1 MLRVVVDTNVYI
13 SAIFWGGKPRHV
25 IDLGRNGKIQIFTS
39 EDIEQE
45 ILDKLMTK
53 FGLNSDDAG
62 RVMADFSTFTKP
74 IRISRR
80 IHVVKDDPD
89 DDKFIECAVEC
100 SAEFIIS
107 GDKHLLNMNKYEV
120 IDIMSAATFLKS
132 CYWKITE
139 SHPG

>member
-25 IDLGRNGKIQIFTS
+25 IDLGRDDKIQIFTS

-45 ILDKLMTK
+45 ILDKLMIK

-74 IRISRR
+74 VRVSRR

-100 SAEFIIS
+100 DAEFIIS
-107 GDKHLLNMNKYEV
+107 GDKHLLNMKKYEG
-120 IDIMSAATFLKS
+120 IDIVNAAAFLKS
-132 CYWKITE
+132 WY
-139 SHPG
+139 

>member
-25 IDLGRNGKIQIFTS
+25 IDLVRDGKIQIFAS

-45 ILDKLMTK
+45 VLDKLMTK

-80 IHVVKDDPD
+80 IHAVRDDPD

-100 SAEFIIS
+100 SAGFIIS
-107 GDKHLLNMNKYEV
+107 GDKHLLKMKKYKGIAIV
-120 IDIMSAATFLKS
+120 NAATFLKS
-132 CYWKITE
+132 WY
-139 SHPG
+139 

>member
-25 IDLGRNGKIQIFTS
+25 IDLGRDGKIQIFTS

-53 FGLNSDDAG
+53 FGLNSDEAG

-74 IRISRR
+74 IRVSRR

-100 SAEFIIS
+100 NAEFIIS
-107 GDKHLLNMNKYEV
+107 GDNHLLNMEKYEG
-120 IDIMSAATFLKS
+120 IDIISAATFLKS
-132 CYWKITE
+132 WL
-139 SHPG
+139 

>member
-25 IDLGRNGKIQIFTS
+25 IDLARDGKIQIFTS

-45 ILDKLMTK
+45 ILDKMIK

-74 IRISRR
+74 VRVSRR
-80 IHVVKDDPD
+80 IHVDLRDVHK
-89 DDKFIECAVEC
+89 
-100 SAEFIIS
+100 
-107 GDKHLLNMNKYEV
+107 
-120 IDIMSAATFLKS
+120 
-132 CYWKITE
+132 
-139 SHPG
+139 

>member
-25 IDLGRNGKIQIFTS
+25 IDLGRDGKIQIFTS

-62 RVMADFSTFTKP
+62 RVMADFSIFTKH
-74 IRISRR
+74 IRVSRR
-80 IHVVKDDPD
+80 IRAVKDDPD

-100 SAEFIIS
+100 NAEFIIS
-107 GDKHLLNMNKYEV
+107 GDKHLLNMKKYEG
-120 IDIMSAATFLKS
+120 IDIVNAATFLKS
-132 CYWKITE
+132 WL
-139 SHPG
+139 

>member
-25 IDLGRNGKIQIFTS
+25 IDLGRDGKIQIFTS

-62 RVMADFSTFTKP
+62 MVMADFSTFTKP

-89 DDKFIECAVEC
+89 DDKFIECAMEC
-100 SAEFIIS
+100 DAEFIIS
-107 GDKHLLNMNKYEV
+107 GDKHLLNMKKYEG
-120 IDIMSAATFLKS
+120 IDIINAATFTKLYAQDAYSGS
-132 CYWKITE
+132 C
-139 SHPG
+139 G

>member
-25 IDLGRNGKIQIFTS
+25 IDLGRDGKIQIFSS

-74 IRISRR
+74 IRVSRR

-100 SAEFIIS
+100 NAKFIIS
-107 GDKHLLNMNKYEV
+107 GDKHLLNMGEYEG
-120 IDIMSAATFLKS
+120 IDIISTATFLNVYKQF
-132 CYWKITE
+132 
-139 SHPG
+139 

>member
-13 SAIFWGGKPRHV
+13 PAIFWGGKPRHV
-25 IDLGRNGKIQIFTS
+25 IDLGRDGKIQIFTS

-53 FGLNSDDAG
+53 FGMNSDDAG
-62 RVMADFSTFTKP
+62 RVMADFSTFTKL
-74 IRISRR
+74 IRVSRR

-100 SAEFIIS
+100 NAEFIIS
-107 GDKHLLNMNKYEV
+107 GDKHLLNMRKYEG
-120 IDIMSAATFLKS
+120 IDIMNAATFL
-132 CYWKITE
+132 E
-139 SHPG
+139 SWL

>member
-1 MLRVVVDTNVYI
+1 MLRAVVDTNIYI

-25 IDLGRNGKIQIFTS
+25 IDLGRDGKIQIFTS

-45 ILDKLMTK
+45 VLDKLMTK
-53 FGLNSDDAG
+53 FGLNADDAG

-74 IRISRR
+74 IRVSRR

-100 SAEFIIS
+100 GAEFIVS
-107 GDKHLLNMNKYEV
+107 GDKHLLKKKKYKG
-120 IDIMSAATFLKS
+120 IDIVNAATFLKS
-132 CYWKITE
+132 WD
-139 SHPG
+139 

>member
-25 IDLGRNGKIQIFTS
+25 IDLGRDGEIQIFTS

-53 FGLNSDDAG
+53 FGMNSDDAC
-62 RVMADFSTFTKP
+62 RVMADFSTFTKL
-74 IRISRR
+74 IRVSRR

-89 DDKFIECAVEC
+89 DDKFRECAVEC
-100 SAEFIIS
+100 NAEFIIS
-107 GDKHLLNMNKYEV
+107 GDKHLLNMRKYEG
-120 IDIMSAATFLKS
+120 IDIMNVATFLKS
-132 CYWKITE
+132 WL
-139 SHPG
+139 

>member
-1 MLRVVVDTNVYI
+1 MFVLGVVVDTNVYI

-25 IDLGRNGKIQIFTS
+25 INHGRDGKIQIFTS

-53 FGLNSDDAG
+53 FGMNSDDAG
-62 RVMADFSTFTKP
+62 RVMADFSTFTKL
-74 IRISRR
+74 IRVSRR

-100 SAEFIIS
+100 NAEFIIS
-107 GDKHLLNMNKYEV
+107 GDKHLLNMRKYEG
-120 IDIMSAATFLKS
+120 IDIMNAATFLKS
-132 CYWKITE
+132 WLRC
-139 SHPG
+139 

>member
-25 IDLGRNGKIQIFTS
+25 IDLGRDGKIQIFTS

-62 RVMADFSTFTKP
+62 GVMADFSTFTKP
-74 IRISRR
+74 IRVSRR
-80 IHVVKDDPD
+80 IHVVEDDPD

-100 SAEFIIS
+100 GAEFIIS
-107 GDKHLLNMNKYEV
+107 GDNHLLKMKKYKG
-120 IDIMSAATFLKS
+120 IDIMSAASFLKS
-132 CYWKITE
+132 WY
-139 SHPG
+139 

>member
-25 IDLGRNGKIQIFTS
+25 IDLGRDGKIQIFTS

-53 FGLNSDDAG
+53 FGLNSEEAG

-74 IRISRR
+74 IRISSR
-80 IHVVKDDPD
+80 INVVKDDPD
-89 DDKFIECAVEC
+89 DDKFIECAMEC
-100 SAEFIIS
+100 DAEFIIS
-107 GDKHLLNMNKYEV
+107 GDMHLLNMKKYEG
-120 IDIMSAATFLKS
+120 IDIINAATFLKRW
-132 CYWKITE
+132 C
-139 SHPG
+139 